1 MIDTVILIHAKD
13 DKSTA
18 SSLGA
23 LYALA
28 IAYQS
33 KGEDADFWPPI
44 NKAIQER
51 FGGNGTTAGMKKL
64 DLVKKRGW
72 RLHEQVVEHVKE
84 TTQ

>member
-1 MIDTVILIHAKD
+1 MIDTVIQIHAKD
-13 DKSTA
+13 DKSTVA
-18 SSLGA
+18 SLGA

-33 KGEDADFWPPI
+33 KGENADFWPPI

-51 FGGNGTTAGMKKL
+51 FGGTGTSEGMKKL

-72 RLHEQVVEHVKE
+72 RLHEQVVQHQQEAQE
-84 TTQ
+84 

>member
-1 MIDTVILIHAKD
+1 MIDQVIIVHCKD

-28 IAYQS
+28 IAFQK
-33 KGEDADFWPPI
+33 KGDQRLFWTRI
-44 NKAIQER
+44 NEAIQER
-51 FGGNGTTAGMKKL
+51 FGGNGTSEGMKKL

-72 RLHEQVVEHVKE
+72 ELHERIVEHQLKE
-84 TTQ
+84 